1 MAIPWLARHQ
11 SLWESTLTPNP
22 ASKHYCSE
30 PPPLITPRPLAA
42 FVWQPFNKKEFGLSF
57 AHDDPSF
64 ADGSMPTLQALLP
77 SALVLSLL
85 LTGLLLL
92 YYLHQQ
98 GSDTSILNSAAVLSP
113 NSLCPLFDGSSTTNL
128 FKCHFGF
135 KFHDDVYSYVWPF
148 LPFEFTSCFGDQLQ
162 YRISQHGNW
171 FGFDA
176 GIPSLTS
183 AWVFDHILEWLVSI
197 HDATMEI
204 FEKNQFTAPAAT
216 IQAFLGVA
224 VGTRLPSR
232 QRWIQAY
239 NTYND
244 LKRIRDIL
252 ANPSTLSNNSLRD
265 INYNYH
271 SALRKLLI
279 MMEVGFLVYQ
289 KPISGEGSYTHLQLV
304 PKEFYNILFIAFHSN
319 PVGGHLNA
327 YRTLHHIRLRFYWP
341 GMFRHAPAVL

>member
-1 MAIPWLARHQ
+1 
-11 SLWESTLTPNP
+11 
-22 ASKHYCSE
+22 
-30 PPPLITPRPLAA
+30 
-42 FVWQPFNKKEFGLSF
+42 
-57 AHDDPSF
+57 
-64 ADGSMPTLQALLP
+64 
-77 SALVLSLL
+77 
-85 LTGLLLL
+85 
-92 YYLHQQ
+92 
-98 GSDTSILNSAAVLSP
+98 
-113 NSLCPLFDGSSTTNL
+113 
-128 FKCHFGF
+128 
-135 KFHDDVYSYVWPF
+135 